1 MQGSFSDYF
10 ATRVS
15 RINWNTES
23 DHYLTS
29 SDKNDLGNGVG
40 FVLKTVRSSRKI
52 QATPA
57 PVIHIQYTA
66 VWHEIFAVFPA
77 IRYFVIPGLDSIMKF
92 IYSLFHLHLFRV
104 YYEPI

>member
-10 ATRVS
+10 ATRDS
-15 RINWNTES
+15 HINWKTES

-66 VWHEIFAVFPA
+66 VWLEIFAVFPA
-77 IRYFVIPGLDSIMKF
+77 IRYFVVPRFRFNYEIHIF
-92 IYSLFHLHLFRV
+92 I
-104 YYEPI
+104 I